1 MPDTRTH
8 SGLPL
13 PSNVISASALVGS
26 MPCDAA
32 SSSTRDLTSPSSSER
47 LFTATKPTDGKR
59 VSASLAKDATDSWFV
74 SAVLFSE
81 GFSPAVS
88 AILAPSTS
96 GTSIEDRPLS
106 DRS

>member
-1 MPDTRTH
+1 
-8 SGLPL
+8 
-13 PSNVISASALVGS
+13 

-32 SSSTRDLTSPSSSER
+32 SFSTRDLTSPSSSER

-81 GFSPAVS
+81 GFSLAVS
-88 AILAPSTS
+88 AAILAPSTS